1 MNVCENWDDNT
12 LIDELNMGN
21 QMAFKAIYFRYSG
34 LLYRYAFNILRD
46 EEECSDVIQEV
57 FVWLWENRTNLNILN
72 LKNYLL
78 AVVKYK
84 LIRVISSGKRKK
96 EILAKSLPVNETDTT
111 NDLELKELKQAI
123 TDFTAILPVRARE
136 TFQLSR
142 EQFLTN
148 KEIALEMG
156 ISEKTVEAQMTISL
170 RKLKLYLNRKF

>member
-1 MNVCENWDDNT
+1 MHKIWDDST
-12 LIDELNMGN
+12 LMTELKNSN
-21 QMAFKAIYFRYSG
+21 QMAFNAIYFRYSG
-34 LLYRYAFNILRD
+34 LLYRYAFNIIKD
-46 EEECSDVIQEV
+46 EDECSDVIQEV

-78 AVVKYK
+78 AAVKYK

-96 EILAKSLPVNETDTT
+96 EILDKAVPVNESDTT
-111 NDLELKELKQAI
+111 NDLELKELQQAI
-123 TDFTAILPVRARE
+123 TDFTATLPVRARE

-142 EQFLTN
+142 EQYLTN

-170 RKLKLYLNRKF
+170 RKLKLYLNRIF